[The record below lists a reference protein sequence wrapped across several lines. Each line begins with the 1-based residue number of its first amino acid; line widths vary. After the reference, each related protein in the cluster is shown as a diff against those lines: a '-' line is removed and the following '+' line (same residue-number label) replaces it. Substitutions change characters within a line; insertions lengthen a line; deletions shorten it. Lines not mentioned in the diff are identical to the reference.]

1 MAACSNVASGAMLT
15 KILDAATDALT
26 AIEQG
31 DIEIAKA
38 RLRAILSLMEGPPK
52 RMDAGLPESE

>member
-1 MAACSNVASGAMLT
+1 MLT
-15 KILDAATDALT
+15 EILDAATDAIT